1 MLDKDRKRTILDDRR
16 SRSHFVIETTRQTV
30 RSIEISIAAR
40 AAGVANVSQARVYVS
55 FDIEHD
61 RELFE
66 RLLAESER
74 SSFSVQGRSELS
86 FESAADASANLV
98 RRRICE
104 ADEMIVI
111 CGEHTAA
118 SQCMGVELRIAQE
131 EHTPYFLLWGRRG
144 SMCTKPI
151 GAKSD
156 EGMYKWT
163 RENVE
168 NQVAIALRR
177 PRAPATD
184 GPSGNPKSPFGQ

>member
-1 MLDKDRKRTILDDRR
+1 
-16 SRSHFVIETTRQTV
+16 
-30 RSIEISIAAR
+30 
-40 AAGVANVSQARVYVS
+40 VSQARVYVS

-74 SSFSVQGRSELS
+74 SSFSVQGRSE
-86 FESAADASANLV
+86 FEAGFAADAWANRV
-98 RRRICE
+98 RRRIRE

-111 CGEHTAA
+111 CGEHAEA
-118 SQCMGVELRIAQE
+118 SQCMSAELRIARE

-163 RENVE
+163 REIVE
-168 NQVAIALRR
+168 DQVAIALRR
-177 PRAPATD
+177 TRAPATAA
-184 GPSGNPKSPFGQ
+184 PSGNQKSPPGRIKRNRSRRNEPPGAAIYVAR